1 MAITKRLDDRDLEG
15 LPGIGPAT
23 RVQLSK
29 IGINRISDLIL
40 FLPTFLINK
49 TKLSDINNIEN
60 GESCLFIG
68 VITKVFQTKSYK
80 P

>member
-1 MAITKRLDDRDLEG
+1 MAITKRLDDRNLEG

-29 IGINRISDLIL
+29 IGITRISDLIL

-49 TKLSDINNIEN
+49 TQLSDVNTVEN
-60 GESCLFIG
+60 GESCLFIS
-68 VITKVFQTKSYK
+68 FL
-80 P
+80 PFL